1 MPCWLIRNL
10 RASLGSTN
18 KGRSTSSLSPSLSRV
33 FLSTDFPQT
42 ATRHSGQV
50 SSGKSNCFKARAL
63 ALKQLDL
70 PEDTCPEWRVAV
82 WGKSVDKNTLL
93 KDGDR
98 LEVLRPLLVDPKEA
112 RRLRIN
118 QQGIRAAGL
127 FAKRRQGAKA
137 GY

>member
-1 MPCWLIRNL
+1 MNIEVVI
-10 RASLGSTN
+10 SLGPRQVLSVQLVCE
-18 KGRSTSSLSPSLSRV
+18 GETSA
-33 FLSTDFPQT
+33 F
-42 ATRHSGQV
+42 A
-50 SSGKSNCFKARAL
+50 ARAL
-63 ALKQLDL
+63 ALMQLDL

-82 WGKSVDKNTLL
+82 WGKPVDKNTLL

-112 RRLRIN
+112 RRLRFN
-118 QQGIRAAGL
+118 QQGSRAAGL